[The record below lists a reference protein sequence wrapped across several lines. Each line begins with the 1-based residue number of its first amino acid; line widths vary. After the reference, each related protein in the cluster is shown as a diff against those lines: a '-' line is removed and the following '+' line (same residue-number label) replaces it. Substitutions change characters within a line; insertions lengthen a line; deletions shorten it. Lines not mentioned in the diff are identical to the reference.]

1 MLEKSLRNAK
11 SRRILEKGA
20 YVCLGWYDF
29 PNGAKWLARYRGK
42 LYLIIHDGTGNQF
55 FHSHAPEEVS
65 ETEAK
70 KLLLESFDNE
80 IELKEYAEHLDLDLS
95 DEEIDRALGLA

>member
-11 SRRILEKGA
+11 SRRILEKGT

-42 LYLIIHDGTGNQF
+42 LYLIIHDGTGNEF
-55 FHSHAPEEVS
+55 FHSHAPQEVS
-65 ETEAK
+65 EEEAR

-80 IELKEYAEHLDLDLS
+80 IELREYAEHLDLTLS

>member
-11 SRRILEKGA
+11 SRRILEKGT

-65 ETEAK
+65 EEEAK
-70 KLLLESFDNE
+70 RILVETFEGSELEE
-80 IELKEYAEHLDLDLS
+80 ALEELDIKIS
-95 DEEIDRALGLA
+95 DEEIDKLLGL